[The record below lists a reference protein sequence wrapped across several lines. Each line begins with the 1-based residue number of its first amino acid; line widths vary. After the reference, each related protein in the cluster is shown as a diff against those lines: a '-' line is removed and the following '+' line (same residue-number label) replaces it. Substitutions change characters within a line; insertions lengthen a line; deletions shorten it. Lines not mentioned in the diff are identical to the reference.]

1 MSLERCIKGCQRWEG
16 SFRKVRLSK
25 EETQKTYL
33 IKEGIMSVLALKCV
47 FMNQEFVN
55 GLRMKRRDEQG
66 LALPAQFWLFW
77 LLELRAYY

>member
-1 MSLERCIKGCQRWEG
+1 M
-16 SFRKVRLSK
+16 RLSK

-66 LALPAQFWLFW
+66 LALPA
-77 LLELRAYY
+77 